1 MLMRDVKTQTAE
13 ELLNEL
19 RTLVKEAE
27 KYLGDSIVETS
38 DETLSALRARFAAA
52 QERLTELYGDTKK
65 KVIAGTQKADEKIR
79 ENPYQALAIT
89 LGVGVLLGVLLGRRT
104 K

>member
-1 MLMRDVKTQTAE
+1 MRDVKTQTAE

-27 KYLGDSIVETS
+27 KTLGDSIAETS
-38 DETLSALRARFAAA
+38 DETLSALRARFVAA
-52 QERLTELYGDTKK
+52 QERLTELYGDTKQK
-65 KVIAGTQKADEKIR
+65 IIAGGRKADETIR
-79 ENPYQALAIT
+79 ENPYQALAIAV
-89 LGVGVLLGVLLGRRT
+89 GVGVLLGVLLGRRT